1 MCDDFG
7 TCVIIFI
14 IFIALLMFIDFCI
27 SHPLVGISII
37 IALVI
42 FGIALWLS
50 PAPERQEEQKKKL
63 ALEEQEKEKETKL
76 AAKLAFE
83 EEQRSKGLVKFV
95 DRSGNEKWGTPE
107 QVKDWRA
114 IDIGM
119 KNGFAEISPIDFE
132 KFIGDLFRKMGY
144 QVYHTPATG
153 DYGADLV
160 VKDANNIIVV
170 QVKKYNPNN
179 RIGAQIVQ
187 QTLGSMWKYNA
198 NKAIIVT
205 TSYFTQRA
213 REQARNAPI
222 ELWNRD
228 ILYGLIDKYYLSID
242 IPTVSSS
249 ADASSE
255 IGEIADV
262 SSEIGEIADASSEI
276 GEIADVSSEIGE
288 IADVS
293 SEIGEIADASSEISV
308 MINRYYID
316 DIFGWGHIILTVINN
331 TSRPI
336 TNIRV
341 HLTYLDSS
349 DKIVGADDHNVVSRR
364 VVINPHRYNTAE
376 FNFNED
382 VAKITSS
389 INAKI
394 TSFDFV

>member
-276 GEIADVSSEIGE
+276 
-288 IADVS
+288 
-293 SEIGEIADASSEISV
+293 SV